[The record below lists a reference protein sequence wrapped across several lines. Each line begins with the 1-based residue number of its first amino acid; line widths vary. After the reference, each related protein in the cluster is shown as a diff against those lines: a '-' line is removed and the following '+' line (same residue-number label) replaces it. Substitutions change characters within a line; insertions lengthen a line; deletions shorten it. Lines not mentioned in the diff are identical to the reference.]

1 MNKIERIALM
11 VARLQPLH
19 EGHCRI
25 INKMIRDHETV
36 ILCIGS
42 SQKSREKWDPY
53 TFEERKKMVQN
64 VYGDRLKI
72 VQLNDLG
79 TVEGT
84 NDWADYILDK
94 IHKIGL
100 PEPTDYFTGSRADG
114 RWYEGRFIPLEKCDD
129 QFNIKNRSECVTNDG
144 ITRVLHVLDRNAN
157 PVPSATE
164 LRTFL
169 ELRSN
174 DWHEWV
180 PGVNWEI
187 VEKNFPEEFRINK
200 PKSFWVKDL

>member
-1 MNKIERIALM
+1 MVTRIALAVM
-11 VARLQPLH
+11 RIQPLH

-25 INKMIRDHETV
+25 INKMIRDHETA

-84 NDWADYILDK
+84 NQWVDYILEK
-94 IHKIGL
+94 ITKIGL

-114 RWYEGRFIPLEKCDD
+114 RWYEGRFMPEEKCDD
-129 QFNIKNRSECVTNDG
+129 QFGMKNRQDYVNDDV

-157 PVPSATE
+157 PVPAATD

-169 ELRSN
+169 ELRSD
-174 DWHEWV
+174 DWKEWV
-180 PGVNWEI
+180 PRVNWKI
-187 VEKNFPEEFRINK
+187 VEYNFPEEFRINE
-200 PKSFWVKDL
+200 PKSFWAKD